1 MYPIAS
7 TLPATLIITPLVEL
21 EISASPRVISSFS
34 PASFFCSMPI
44 SSTNAPLVPEPSSRD
59 TTVMSVSSLEAVL
72 SEAVESAAELSAA
85 ELLLEEA
92 LVVFPEQPANA
103 AAISRAA
110 ALNVIFLVVIMLF
123 SFNILR
129 NHLRLCCDLSL
140 SQAYYIRRMLNPK
153 DRVC

>member
-1 MYPIAS
+1 
-7 TLPATLIITPLVEL
+7 
-21 EISASPRVISSFS
+21 
-34 PASFFCSMPI
+34 
-44 SSTNAPLVPEPSSRD
+44 
-59 TTVMSVSSLEAVL
+59 MSVSSLEAVL
-72 SEAVESAAELSAA
+72 SEAVESAAELSAAEVSAAEEPASAA